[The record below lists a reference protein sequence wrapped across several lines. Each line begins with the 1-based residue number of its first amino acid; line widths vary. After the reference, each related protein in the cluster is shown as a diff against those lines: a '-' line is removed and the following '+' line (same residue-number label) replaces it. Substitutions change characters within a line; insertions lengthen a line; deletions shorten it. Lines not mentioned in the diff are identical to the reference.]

1 LSALPAIVNRSSA
14 ENTAFCNLSVAA
26 NYLLADAALDGLRP
40 KLAEFIDSVRGA
52 DLVERLAS
60 LVRALHAL
68 TVTYEAEL
76 CTMMRLALEAALDP
90 RRKGAGARSTPHRLD
105 QFIPGLARISRTAR
119 TADRRCGA
127 LDMPQIARGELASLA
142 RPASG
147 NAMGSGRGKST
158 KSHATISKA

>member
-1 LSALPAIVNRSSA
+1 MSALPAIVNRSSA

-90 RRKGAGARSTPHRLD
+90 RRKDAGWVRSRRRVDWIDSFLVLRDIRGLPERRIEDVVLWICRTLLAQSLPREQGLQARM
-105 QFIPGLARISRTAR
+105 
-119 TADRRCGA
+119 RC
-127 LDMPQIARGELASLA
+127 
-142 RPASG
+142 
-147 NAMGSGRGKST
+147 
-158 KSHATISKA
+158 